1 MKSQPIFLSLGSNLG
16 NRETYLQH
24 ALNRLHEHPQITLTQ
39 LSSIYETEPVGNV
52 DQDSFLNM
60 VVRGETSLSP
70 EQFLHV
76 TQHVEQDL
84 GRRREIYWGPRTID
98 IDILL
103 YNNKRIDTEKLVIPH
118 PRMTERAFVLIPLAE
133 IAPSSIIPGV
143 EKNILELVDL
153 VQGEGV
159 RKWKTRF
166 KNGEDAF
173 ELSEN

>member
-1 MKSQPIFLSLGSNLG
+1 MKWEPIFLSLGSNLG
-16 NRETYLQH
+16 NRETYLQR
-24 ALNRLHEHPQITLTQ
+24 ALNRLREHPQITLTQ
-39 LSSIYETEPVGNV
+39 LSSVYETEPVGNV

-60 VVRGETSLSP
+60 VAQGETSLSP
-70 EQFLHV
+70 EQLLHV
-76 TQHVEQDL
+76 IQNVEQDL

-103 YNNKRIDTEKLVIPH
+103 YNNKRIDSEELVIPH

-133 IAPSSIIPGV
+133 IAPGWIIPGV